1 MTWLRTLHPAPFN
14 LKVGYRV
21 INTACFEQCLLNFDI
36 ERDAALEELKLYGR
50 DPSYADP
57 IFTKEVCRL
66 ARCFLFSLSHVP

>member
-1 MTWLRTLHPAPFN
+1 L
-14 LKVGYRV
+14 LKLD
-21 INTACFEQCLLNFDI
+21 A

-66 ARCFLFSLSHVP
+66 ASC